1 MVTRSSSIGV
11 QPAFTGARLKS
22 LPCRSPDLLPAV
34 LLLGL
39 LAVPAL
45 AADPQ
50 QHACLNKAEQRA
62 AVADKKAIPL
72 AQAIKSRR
80 EHGHHADLVRA
91 RLCHHGDGL
100 VYVLTLLGRSGRVIR
115 ETVDA
120 ANGEVINGR

>member
-1 MVTRSSSIGV
+1 MPVIRPISIILLSGLFAMPSS
-11 QPAFTGARLKS
+11 
-22 LPCRSPDLLPAV
+22 
-34 LLLGL
+34 
-39 LAVPAL
+39 

-72 AQAIKSRR
+72 AQAIKTRR
-80 EHGHHADLVRA
+80 EHGHNADLVRA

-100 VYVLTLLGRSGRVIR
+100 VDVLNFLLGRSGRVIC